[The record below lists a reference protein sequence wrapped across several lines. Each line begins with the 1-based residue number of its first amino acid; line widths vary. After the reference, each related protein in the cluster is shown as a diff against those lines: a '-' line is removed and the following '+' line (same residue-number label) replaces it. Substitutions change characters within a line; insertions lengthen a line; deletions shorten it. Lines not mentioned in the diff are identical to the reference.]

1 MNYLEKALK
10 KTTDTKALII
20 EEGAMKRV
28 PEMFRSLFGN
38 QKAIVVADTNTW
50 KVAGQYVQKYLEEA
64 GIVTEKPFIFED
76 SDLFAEW
83 SFLMRLETYLK
94 GIGCCGCCC
103 RFRRHQ

>member
-20 EEGAMKRV
+20 EEGAMKRA

-50 KVAGQYVQKYLEEA
+50 KAGRTICAKISGRGWHCYRKA
-64 GIVTEKPFIFED
+64 FHF
-76 SDLFAEW
+76 
-83 SFLMRLETYLK
+83 
-94 GIGCCGCCC
+94 
-103 RFRRHQ
+103 

>member
-10 KTTDTKALII
+10 KTQDTKALII

-64 GIVTEKPFIFED
+64 ALLPK
-76 SDLFAEW
+76 
-83 SFLMRLETYLK
+83 R
-94 GIGCCGCCC
+94 
-103 RFRRHQ
+103 RFHF